1 MGNGPVD
8 AQPGATKE
16 QQRRG
21 YLDEQAIL
29 IRWMQR
35 YPHVD
40 CSLTH
45 GFNYRLW
52 LNDEGTGFEYPDEIW
67 LPWRAG
73 RRCHLEV
80 SFPVRIGDIFD
91 FPYAECRPWLREMV
105 REIGCDRLLWGTDF
119 PVSARR
125 SPETSQECRLL
136 TRVRR
141 RRRSSRTASVHTASP
156 ATGSQNIAASS

>member
-1 MGNGPVD
+1 MGNGPID

-67 LPWRAG
+67 LPWRAS

-80 SFPVRIGDIFD
+80 SFPVRIGDTID
-91 FPYAECRPWLREMV
+91 YPYAECRPWLREMV

-125 SPETSQECRLL
+125 NPGT
-136 TRVRR
+136 
-141 RRRSSRTASVHTASP
+141 
-156 ATGSQNIAASS
+156 